1 MLLPSSFSTSPD
13 VQMKPTSTPV
23 SHSRPSGFA
32 GRKYL
37 TDINGGLIFWTT
49 IDLLEMLLAAL
60 RPSAQWWLL
69 VHERHWQSCVDGFRF
84 ETTAN
89 GGLRS
94 ATTTNGVRR
103 FKTTISCW
111 LQLCDR
117 HYWWSQM
124 CEHHVMAVANLRPPK
139 TVGRDSASTN
149 LFEPR
154 WSDV

>member
-1 MLLPSSFSTSPD
+1 ML
-13 VQMKPTSTPV
+13 V

-32 GRKYL
+32 ARKYE
-37 TDINGGLIFWTT
+37 TDINGVSYSGP
-49 IDLLEMLLAAL
+49 
-60 RPSAQWWLL
+60 PSICWKCCSQHCDHRRSGGCWFTS
-69 VHERHWQSCVDGFRF
+69 ERHWQSCVDGFRF